1 SLWPKPAQDRRSCA
15 WAISRR
21 TATSPTSATSST
33 PTSRWP
39 NGAGPRRSTTSARA
53 GPDASAT
60 CSTHCSSSRRWPSR
74 SRSIPSA
81 SVQST
86 CRSSRET
93 LRSCARI
100 SAGRLAYPS
109 SGRSLTSWTTGG
121 RGCGRSADVPAR
133 PRVPFPVV
141 AALALAA
148 VFVLTASCAG
158 RASLAP
164 DNRLSAWPLA
174 LAAILPGVAAWRLGA
189 VTLGGAAAGGAVATS
204 AAAGFG
210 AGMVVLLGFGLVLT
224 VAATACGR
232 QSKERRGLAEP
243 RRGRRGAANVLANTG
258 IFGAIGLGAAVGHPD
273 AVGPAV

>member
-1 SLWPKPAQDRRSCA
+1 M
-15 WAISRR
+15 
-21 TATSPTSATSST
+21 
-33 PTSRWP
+33 
-39 NGAGPRRSTTSARA
+39 
-53 GPDASAT
+53 
-60 CSTHCSSSRRWPSR
+60 
-74 SRSIPSA
+74 
-81 SVQST
+81 
-86 CRSSRET
+86 
-93 LRSCARI
+93 
-100 SAGRLAYPS
+100 
-109 SGRSLTSWTTGG
+109 
-121 RGCGRSADVPAR
+121 PAR

-232 QSKERRGLAEP
+232 RSKERRGLAEP

-273 AVGPAV
+273 AVGPAVAAVAALTTGVSDTVASEIGQVIGGTPRLLTTGRPVPAGTPGAVSFAGVAACATAAALLAAGASVLGAMPSTAAVPVVAAAVVASLVEGIVSRAFEVTGWIDNHTVNLVATAVGAVTALVLTGIGM